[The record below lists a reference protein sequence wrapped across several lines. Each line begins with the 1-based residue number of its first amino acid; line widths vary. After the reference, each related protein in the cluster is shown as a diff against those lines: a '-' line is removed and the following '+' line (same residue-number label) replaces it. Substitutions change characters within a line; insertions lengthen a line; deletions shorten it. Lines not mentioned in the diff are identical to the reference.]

1 MEIIEKFRKAWKIA
15 PKGSRALILKYGLSN
30 QNAADIFKKGRK
42 EEDVI
47 IQYLQAIKRASAEI
61 AQVINK
67 QNDKVQKL

>member
-1 MEIIEKFRKAWKIA
+1 
-15 PKGSRALILKYGLSN
+15 LILKYGLSN

-61 AQVINK
+61 AQVVNK
-67 QNDKVQKL
+67 QNDQVQKL